1 MARIPFYLQ
10 PDMVDERCRQGEEQW
25 RQGKEERESG
35 GHGGA
40 SGIKQEQSW
49 RSSGADST
57 KEQDREAGSADR
69 TALRLWL
76 SSTSSSSSSSSSQR
90 DTRVVERRSGPL
102 ILLL

>member
-1 MARIPFYLQ
+1 MAAR
-10 PDMVDERCRQGEEQW
+10 ERAGES
-25 RQGKEERESG
+25 RAG

-57 KEQDREAGSADR
+57 KEQDREAGSADM

-76 SSTSSSSSSSSSQR
+76 SSTSSSSSSSSQR

>member
-1 MARIPFYLQ
+1 MAAR
-10 PDMVDERCRQGEEQW
+10 ERAGES
-25 RQGKEERESG
+25 RAG
-35 GHGGA
+35 GHEGA
-40 SGIKQEQSW
+40 SGIKQEWSW